1 MAKYVNKW
9 LEFQA
14 LWDLESEYVYNRL
27 GDSLNDWQQL
37 LSEIRKTRS
46 TFDTS
51 ESHHD
56 MGIAVVNYEQVQAK
70 VNAKYDAWQRDILS
84 RFGGKLGAAMKDTHA
99 AILKARH
106 ELEHH
111 SIETSSTA
119 QAVALI
125 TFVQELKRR
134 VEK

>member
-1 MAKYVNKW
+1 
-9 LEFQA
+9 
-14 LWDLESEYVYNRL
+14 
-27 GDSLNDWQQL
+27 
-37 LSEIRKTRS
+37 
-46 TFDTS
+46 
-51 ESHHD
+51 
-56 MGIAVVNYEQVQAK
+56 MGIAIVNYEQVQAK
-70 VNAKYDAWQRDILS
+70 VNAKYDAWQRDLLS
-84 RFGGKLGAAMKDTHA
+84 RFGGKLGGVIKDTHA

-134 VEK
+134 VDK